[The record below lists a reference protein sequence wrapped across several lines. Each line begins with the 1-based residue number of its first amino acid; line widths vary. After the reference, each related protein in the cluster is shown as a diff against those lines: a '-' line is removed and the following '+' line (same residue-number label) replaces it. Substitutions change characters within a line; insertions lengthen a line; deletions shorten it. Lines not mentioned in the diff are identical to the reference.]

1 METWHLPINC
11 QIVAEYMSE
20 YLNFQNF
27 PGGYVPGPY
36 PTLGMDPFYRSLNKF
51 LCHCISKCSSSVTY
65 NENDTLIRDCVTII
79 RRGWGLKNEPHIEKY
94 FKFSSD
100 PPPHFPLARH
110 PPNFLWRRHF
120 LSLFIASYDG
130 ATPSC
135 EHGSALAVLIR
146 NVKMS
151 CDQICDEETGIE
163 LL

>member
-11 QIVAEYMSE
+11 QIVAEYISE

-36 PTLGMDPFYRSLNKF
+36 PTLGMDPFCRSLNKF
-51 LCHCISKCSSSVTY
+51 LCHCISKSSSSVTY

-100 PPPHFPLARH
+100 PPRHLPLARH
-110 PPNFLWRRHF
+110 PPNFLTSYGGDIFSLCSF
-120 LSLFIASYDG
+120 LLMMEQ
-130 ATPSC
+130 P
-135 EHGSALAVLIR
+135 
-146 NVKMS
+146 
-151 CDQICDEETGIE
+151 
-163 LL
+163 LLVNMDPPLLY